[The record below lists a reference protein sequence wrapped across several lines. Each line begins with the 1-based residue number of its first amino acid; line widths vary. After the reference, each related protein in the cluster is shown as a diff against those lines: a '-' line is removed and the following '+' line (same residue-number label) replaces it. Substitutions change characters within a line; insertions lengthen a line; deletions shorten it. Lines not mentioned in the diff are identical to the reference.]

1 MTVGYRLYFQGGPTG
16 AVVVA
21 VGNGGDQM
29 VFDADE
35 VYYNGGWCCY
45 PQNQYHLL
53 PPSSQRSPCCQCHSD
68 DDGGDPMP
76 DDW

>member
-1 MTVGYRLYFQGGPTG
+1 MTVGYRLYFQGAPTG

-35 VYYNGGWCCY
+35 VYYNGG
-45 PQNQYHLL
+45 
-53 PPSSQRSPCCQCHSD
+53 
-68 DDGGDPMP
+68 
-76 DDW
+76 

>member
-1 MTVGYRLYFQGGPTG
+1 MTVGYRLYFQRGPTG

-35 VYYNGGWCCY
+35 VYYNGG
-45 PQNQYHLL
+45 
-53 PPSSQRSPCCQCHSD
+53 
-68 DDGGDPMP
+68 
-76 DDW
+76 